1 MYEYMSFAAGIRN
14 LDQPH
19 VAPQPL
25 SSTSFPPD
33 LLPPTPCNS
42 ETCVGANDGVPDAS
56 VSSVSSATESNGLVM
71 PVGWS
76 MIETG
81 ETGADTV
88 IIPPASTTLST
99 PLDESSGASSALTV
113 LLLDSDDDSVDS
125 SALVNN
131 SVTSVRS
138 SHSSD
143 VYYTDKRYDAAFAA
157 YIEEEEDSNA
167 VDVVG
172 DSSSVD

>member
-1 MYEYMSFAAGIRN
+1 MYEYMSFSAGIRN

-25 SSTSFPPD
+25 STTPFPPD

-42 ETCVGANDGVPDAS
+42 ETCVGPNDGVSDAS
-56 VSSVSSATESNGLVM
+56 VSSVSSATESSGLAM
-71 PVGWS
+71 PAGWS
-76 MIETG
+76 MIDTA
-81 ETGADTV
+81 GADTV
-88 IIPPASTTLST
+88 IIPPASTSLST

-113 LLLDSDDDSVDS
+113 ILLDSDDDSVDS

-131 SVTSVRS
+131 SVTTVRS

-157 YIEEEEDSNA
+157 FIEEEDSNA
-167 VDVVG
+167 VDVVENLNANV
-172 DSSSVD
+172 S

>member
-1 MYEYMSFAAGIRN
+1 MYEYMSFSAGIRN

-25 SSTSFPPD
+25 STTPFPPD

-42 ETCVGANDGVPDAS
+42 ETCVGPNDGVSDAS
-56 VSSVSSATESNGLVM
+56 VSSVLSATESNGLVM

-76 MIETG
+76 MIDTG
-81 ETGADTV
+81 EAGTDTV
-88 IIPPASTTLST
+88 IIPPAPTSLST

-113 LLLDSDDDSVDS
+113 ILLDSDDDSVDS
-125 SALVNN
+125 STLVNN

-143 VYYTDKRYDAAFAA
+143 VYYADKRYDAAFAA
-157 YIEEEEDSNA
+157 FIEEEDSNA
-167 VDVVG
+167 VDVVENL
-172 DSSSVD
+172 SANVS

>member
-1 MYEYMSFAAGIRN
+1 MSFAAGIRN

-42 ETCVGANDGVPDAS
+42 ETCVSASDGVPDAS

-81 ETGADTV
+81 ESGADTV
-88 IIPPASTTLST
+88 IIPPAPTTLST
-99 PLDESSGASSALTV
+99 PLGESSGASSALTV
-113 LLLDSDDDSVDS
+113 ILLDSDDDSVDS

-157 YIEEEEDSNA
+157 FIEEEDSNA
-167 VDVVG
+167 VDVVN
-172 DSSSVD
+172 DSSANVS